1 MKTGM
6 SIRSLTILWI
16 QWDMSICSVRM
27 FVVLLRIIKMFLFL
41 MFSRK
46 HCLMSIKGCLR
57 RQLIRHFTKLRIL
70 RVEVLSSGMKFLMT
84 IFSLVWKSVI
94 LMVKK
99 NGMKSFAF

>member
-57 RQLIRHFTKLRIL
+57 
-70 RVEVLSSGMKFLMT
+70 
-84 IFSLVWKSVI
+84 
-94 LMVKK
+94 
-99 NGMKSFAF
+99 